1 MRKGLRQAS
10 QLAKGLLD
18 LFHYSDEVRPVIDPL
33 QHLSNPNIRGMER
46 ELAYGTRLSKYG
58 EVPEVIYDPYPP
70 QSYFGTSNYTPES
83 GLGEVIH
90 KTTAD
95 EEAFYDVSEDMK
107 RFMPLA
113 REEVMDRLAEF
124 DKKFTPYEVNLM
136 VQGRAMSLAK
146 EAKYLGLSNRKYRP
160 DVYTQFNEVIP
171 QEVQP
176 LGQEMMSLVEYLE
189 SIKK

>member
-1 MRKGLRQAS
+1 
-10 QLAKGLLD
+10 
-18 LFHYSDEVRPVIDPL
+18 
-33 QHLSNPNIRGMER
+33 
-46 ELAYGTRLSKYG
+46 
-58 EVPEVIYDPYPP
+58 
-70 QSYFGTSNYTPES
+70 
-83 GLGEVIH
+83 
-90 KTTAD
+90 
-95 EEAFYDVSEDMK
+95 VSEDVK

>member
-1 MRKGLRQAS
+1 MAKGLKAVS
-10 QLAKGLLD
+10 ELAKGLLD

-46 ELAYGTRLSKYG
+46 DLAYGTRLSKYG

-70 QSYFGTSNYTPES
+70 QSYFGTSGYTPES
-83 GLGEVIH
+83 GLGGVIH
-90 KTTAD
+90 RTPA
-95 EEAFYDVSEDMK
+95 EAEGFYDVSEDFK
-107 RFMPLA
+107 KFMPLA
-113 REEVMDRLAEF
+113 REEVMDRLATF
-124 DKKFTPYEVNLM
+124 DKKFSPPEVNAM

-160 DVYTQFNEVIP
+160 NVYTQFNEVIP

>member
-33 QHLSNPNIRGMER
+33 QHLTNPNVRGMER

-70 QSYFGTSNYTPES
+70 QSYFGTSGYTPES
-83 GLGEVIH
+83 GLGGVIH
-90 KTTAD
+90 RAPA
-95 EEAFYDVSEDMK
+95 EAEGFYDVSEDFRK
-107 RFMPLA
+107 FMPLA
-113 REEVMDRLAEF
+113 REEVMDRLAAF
-124 DKKFTPYEVNLM
+124 DKKLSPPEVNAM

-160 DVYTQFNEVIP
+160 NVYTQFNEVIP

-176 LGQEMMSLVEYLE
+176 LGQEMMSLIEYLK
-189 SIKK
+189 SANK

>member
-1 MRKGLRQAS
+1 MAKGLKAVS
-10 QLAKGLLD
+10 ELAKGLLD

-33 QHLSNPNIRGMER
+33 QHLTNPNIRGMER
-46 ELAYGTRLSKYG
+46 DLAYGTRLSKYG

-70 QSYFGTSNYTPES
+70 QSYFGTSGYIPES
-83 GLGEVIH
+83 GLGGVIH
-90 KTTAD
+90 RAPAET
-95 EEAFYDVSEDMK
+95 EGFYDVSEDFK
-107 RFMPLA
+107 KFMPLA
-113 REEVMDRLAEF
+113 REEVMDRLATF
-124 DKKFTPYEVNLM
+124 DKKFSPPEVNAM

-160 DVYTQFNEVIP
+160 NVYTQFNEVIP